1 MAKTAPDAPPA
12 IVQHL
17 TLAEQEIERVAHVT
31 RQVLG
36 FYRESKEPERIE
48 IRSLVESVLTLY
60 AGRLEAKNIRV
71 ARMLE
76 DCPHVE
82 CAAGEIKQAISNLI
96 ANAIDAVEP
105 NGKIMVSTR
114 CTPPDKKRVVE
125 ISIADSGP
133 GIAEE
138 NLNRI
143 FEPFFTTKKNTGTGL
158 GLWITKEIIERHG
171 GKIAV
176 EPKSNGE
183 FPSGATFTIEL
194 PCAGENP
201 STDSPQA

>member
-1 MAKTAPDAPPA
+1 
-12 IVQHL
+12 
-17 TLAEQEIERVAHVT
+17 
-31 RQVLG
+31 VLG

-60 AGRLEAKNIRV
+60 AGRLEAKKISV

-76 DCPHVE
+76 ECPHVE
-82 CAAGEIKQAISNLI
+82 CAPGEIKQAISNLI

-114 CTPPDKKRVVE
+114 CTPPNKACAVK
-125 ISIADSGP
+125 ISVADNGP
-133 GIAEE
+133 GIAGE
-138 NLNRI
+138 NVNRI